1 MRFVLSLAL
10 LTAAAAPAYA
20 RCGPPLDPQ
29 MVRFMPRTPSSG
41 PNPLFRLV
49 GARVDAGPD
58 DAHCD
63 LIRRAID
70 RRR

>member
-49 GARVDAGPD
+49 GGRGDARAD

-63 LIRRAID
+63 LIRRAVD
-70 RRR
+70 HRR